1 MMNFNYFTNLKTI
14 MTQNLIT
21 IIEQDFNNEG
31 YIKIPESILV
41 DLQWFE
47 NQKLT
52 IEVQED
58 GSVLLRR
65 LIEKTIIQEEERI
78 YV

>member
-21 IIEQDFNNEG
+21 IIEQDINNEG